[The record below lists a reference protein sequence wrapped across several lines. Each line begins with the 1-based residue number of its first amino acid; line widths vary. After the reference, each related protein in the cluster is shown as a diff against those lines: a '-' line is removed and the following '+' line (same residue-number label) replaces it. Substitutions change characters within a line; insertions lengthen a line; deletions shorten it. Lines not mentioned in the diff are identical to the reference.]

1 MWVIETINRRPDYQ
15 QLGTD
20 LIQKLHHH
28 LPRLQSRLVD
38 TVNETKA
45 VVHSSSTSVLDRLRI
60 FGNHQRE
67 SEQTWI

>member
-15 QLGTD
+15 QLGTN
-20 LIQKLHHH
+20 LIQKLH

-67 SEQTWI
+67 SEQIWI